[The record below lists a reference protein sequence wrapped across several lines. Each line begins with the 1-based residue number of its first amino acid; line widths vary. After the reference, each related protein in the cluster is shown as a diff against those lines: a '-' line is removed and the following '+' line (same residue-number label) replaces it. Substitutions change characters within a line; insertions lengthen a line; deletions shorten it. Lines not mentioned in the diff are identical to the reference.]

1 MTKWR
6 KQLQKP
12 TQKKKKQFHCL
23 TSLDSLLW
31 SSTKTAQL
39 TGLASFFFISLQT
52 EPHKI
57 PELYKSHQI
66 FRSES
71 WFRKKK
77 QLGYNWELS
86 FLMSCQSS
94 RSHFRR
100 LQPSSGRNRLR
111 ACGRNH
117 KSQEFS
123 CPANHCWWLVPAG
136 IVTWNLEKIEK
147 KSYQDLYIDGF
158 KVW

>member
-1 MTKWR
+1 MAKWR
-6 KQLQKP
+6 KQLQEP
-12 TQKKKKQFHCL
+12 TQKKQFHCL

-71 WFRKKK
+71 WFWKKNS
-77 QLGYNWELS
+77 LGYNWELS
-86 FLMSCQSS
+86 FLMLCQSS

-111 ACGRNH
+111 ACGPNH

-123 CPANHCWWLVPAG
+123 CPAITVDGWSQPALSHG
-136 IVTWNLEKIEK
+136 IWK
-147 KSYQDLYIDGF
+147 KMRKKQTYQDHPRPIYR
-158 KVW
+158 

>member
-1 MTKWR
+1 MDKVWQSGGKTE
-6 KQLQKP
+6 KP
-12 TQKKKKQFHCL
+12 TQKKQFHCL

-57 PELYKSHQI
+57 PELYKSQQI

-71 WFRKKK
+71 WFQKK

-86 FLMSCQSS
+86 SLMSCQSS

-111 ACGRNH
+111 ACGPNH

-123 CPANHCWWLVPAG
+123 CPA
-136 IVTWNLEKIEK
+136 ITVTWNLEKNEK
-147 KSYQDLYIDGF
+147 KNKLTKTIQDLYIDRF

>member
-1 MTKWR
+1 MAEKLKNRHT
-6 KQLQKP
+6 
-12 TQKKKKQFHCL
+12 KKQFHCL

-57 PELYKSHQI
+57 PELYKSQQI

-71 WFRKKK
+71 WFQKK

-86 FLMSCQSS
+86 FLMLCQSS

-111 ACGRNH
+111 ACGPNH

-123 CPANHCWWLVPAG
+123 CPANHCWWLVPAC
-136 IVTWNLEKIEK
+136 IVTWNLEKNEK
-147 KSYQDLYIDGF
+147 KNKLTKTIQDLYIDRF

>member
-1 MTKWR
+1 MAEKLKNRHT
-6 KQLQKP
+6 
-12 TQKKKKQFHCL
+12 KKQFHCL

-57 PELYKSHQI
+57 PELYKSQQI

-71 WFRKKK
+71 WFQKK

-86 FLMSCQSS
+86 SLMSCQSS

-111 ACGRNH
+111 ACGPNH

-123 CPANHCWWLVPAG
+123 CPAITVDGWSQPALSHG
-136 IVTWNLEKIEK
+136 IWKKMRKKTNLPRPSKT
-147 KSYQDLYIDGF
+147 YI
-158 KVW
+158 